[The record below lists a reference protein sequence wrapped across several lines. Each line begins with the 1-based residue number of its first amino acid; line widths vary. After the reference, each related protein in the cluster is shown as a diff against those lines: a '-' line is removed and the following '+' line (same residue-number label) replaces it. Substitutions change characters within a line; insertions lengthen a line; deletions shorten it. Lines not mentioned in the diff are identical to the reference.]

1 MLNNLQKVVKNM
13 DSNTRKALTDS
24 EIKMYREWLS
34 EAEPYTDEEI
44 IDFPFDSPDLDLDRC
59 RSHRAKQILTEYG
72 LI

>member
-1 MLNNLQKVVKNM
+1 MRKVVKNM
-13 DSNTRKALTDS
+13 DSSIKKQPLTDD
-24 EIKMYREWLS
+24 EVKMYRRWLS